1 MRSHGAFKECLT
13 SGRHITIMYKLL
25 KTSLCDLWRTGQSAK
40 IDMRTMRRII
50 QRPLAQ
56 LAAIIQPASRAEADR
71 RAQDHI
77 DPGRRFAMRI
87 PSSVAEVWIG
97 TVAGAFLISLCFL
110 VGFIAADA
118 WMSRG
123 PTSLQS
129 ICSNVLELYKSRDDI
144 TDNEKWQQELNR
156 LHDDCT
162 VALSRWLRK
171 EQASSF

>member
-1 MRSHGAFKECLT
+1 MRPM
-13 SGRHITIMYKLL
+13 RWIM
-25 KTSLCDLWRTGQSAK
+25 
-40 IDMRTMRRII
+40 

-56 LAAIIQPASRAEADR
+56 LAAIIQPAWRR

-87 PSSVAEVWIG
+87 PSSVVEVWIKM
-97 TVAGAFLISLCFL
+97 VAGAFLISLCFL

-118 WMSRG
+118 WMSRH

-129 ICSNVLELYKSRDDI
+129 ICLNVLELYKSREEI

-162 VALSRWLRK
+162 VALHKYELTGTR
-171 EQASSF
+171 